1 MSKEQKRKLFSLGRA
16 CSPGKSYMFRL
27 PISEDEPF
35 VGDFVSAVEAV
46 RGELRDAGISAEM
59 MRKVELRISGLLIEI
74 KGDEEMV
81 ARLEKIHKEFLEEF
95 E

>member
-1 MSKEQKRKLFSLGRA
+1 MSRKRKLFSLGRG

-46 RGELRDAGISAEM
+46 RGELQDAGISAEL
-59 MRKVELRISGLLIEI
+59 MRNVELRISGLLIEI
-74 KGDEEMV
+74 KGDEEIII
-81 ARLEKIHKEFLEEF
+81 RLETLHKEFLKGCE
-95 E
+95 

>member
-1 MSKEQKRKLFSLGRA
+1 MSKKEKRKLFSLGRGCA
-16 CSPGKSYMFRL
+16 PENSYMFRL

-35 VGDFVSAVEAV
+35 IGDFVTAVELV
-46 RGELRDAGISAEM
+46 RGELQDAGISAEM

-74 KGDEEMV
+74 KGDEEVV
-81 ARLEKIHKEFLEEF
+81 ARLEGIHKEFLKRF